1 MTETRGG
8 LEGLVAGNIAAL
20 QDGAAY
26 IAVGK
31 PAAGTGFRYWRMEA
45 LFPESAS
52 RRDFGD
58 VRRLVNDDPNA
69 ILFNTYESAWVDF
82 DEDGGYKSVRD
93 VAMRIKAGY
102 EAGRCRASVDD
113 VDALMPAGLRAEYE
127 AEMKERKAILRDMEA
142 GKIEGAA

>member
-20 QDGAAY
+20 REGIAY

-31 PAAGTGFRYWRMEA
+31 PVAGKGFRYWRMET
-45 LFPESAS
+45 LYNESAS

-69 ILFNTYESAWVDF
+69 ILFNTCESAWVGF

-113 VDALMPAGLRAEYE
+113 VDALMPAGLWAECE
-127 AEMKERKAILRDMEA
+127 AEMEERKAILRDMEA
-142 GKIEGAA
+142 RKKGGEA